1 MVFFNAFNAINHAYG
16 ADAVLIVNCS
26 KCLCNAQ
33 FLNHCKRYNCDDPLI
48 TSIIVTPA
56 VKNGE
61 KHLVDYV
68 SQPDGK
74 SLGTPGQVI

>member
-1 MVFFNAFNAINHAYG
+1 MVFFNTFDGINHPYG

-48 TSIIVTPA
+48 TSIIVINTLSFA
-56 VKNGE
+56 I
-61 KHLVDYV
+61 Y
-68 SQPDGK
+68 SK
-74 SLGTPGQVI
+74 SCIIMNTT

>member
-48 TSIIVTPA
+48 TRIIVINT
-56 VKNGE
+56 
-61 KHLVDYV
+61 L
-68 SQPDGK
+68 
-74 SLGTPGQVI
+74 